1 MNSFSHFFEQP
12 AAWESPVYRQTV
24 LIVLLVIF
32 IGAGINFIFKKK
44 SHYFMIAWASIK
56 SWLFLAPLMFGLMG
70 LAAPFPIIFLTL
82 LAIYGAKVYFQILGM
97 YHKSYF
103 VWICYLGI
111 IGLGIF
117 SQINNSAIYNAM
129 PMIVLGLLCL
139 VPLFLKD
146 YKNMIQYISLTLLG
160 FVFLGWSFLHL
171 GLILNFENGIYQV
184 MYLIILTEFCDNTNL
199 AISRYFKGPKIIP
212 AINSKRTW
220 ISTGISIFIT
230 IVLAYGMRH
239 LLPNS
244 SEKYWLASGLIASF
258 GGVIGDMVMNVI
270 RRDADVKIVSGFIL
284 GRGDFLQ
291 RMDRLIF
298 VAPIYYFV
306 MLGLNNVVGN
316 AV

>member
-1 MNSFSHFFEQP
+1 MNSFNNVFSQP

-32 IGAGINFIFKKK
+32 VGAAINFIFKKK

-56 SWLFLAPLMFGLMG
+56 SWLILAPLMFGLMG
-70 LAAPFPIIFLTL
+70 MVAPVPTIFLTL

-97 YHKSYF
+97 FHQTAF
-103 VWICYLGI
+103 VWICYTGI

-117 SQINNSAIYNAM
+117 SQMNNLTIYNEM
-129 PMIVLGLLCL
+129 PMFVLALSCL

-146 YKNMIQYISLTLLG
+146 YRNMIQYISITLLG
-160 FVFLGWSFLHL
+160 FIFLGWSFMHL
-171 GLILNFENGIYQV
+171 ALIMNFEGGVYQV

-199 AISRYFKGPKIIP
+199 AISRYFKGPKIISE
-212 AINSKRTW
+212 INSKRTW
-220 ISTGISIFIT
+220 ISTSISIFIT
-230 IVLAYGMRH
+230 IALAWAMRH

-244 SEKYWLASGLIASF
+244 SEKFWLASGLIASF
-258 GGVIGDMVMNVI
+258 GGVVGDMVMNVV
-270 RRDADVKIVSGFIL
+270 RRDAGVKIVSGFIL

-306 MLGLNNVVGN
+306 MLGLS
-316 AV
+316 

>member
-1 MNSFSHFFEQP
+1 MSNLNHVFSQP
-12 AAWESPVYRQTV
+12 AAWESPVYRHTV

-32 IGAGINFIFKKK
+32 VGAAINFIFKKK

-56 SWLFLAPLMFGLMG
+56 SWLILAPLMFGLMG
-70 LAAPFPIIFLTL
+70 MVAPVPIIFLTL

-97 YHKSYF
+97 FHQTAF
-103 VWICYLGI
+103 VWICYIGI

-117 SQINNSAIYNAM
+117 SQMNNLTIYNEM
-129 PMIVLGLLCL
+129 PMFVLALSCL

-146 YKNMIQYISLTLLG
+146 YRNMIQYISITLLG
-160 FVFLGWSFLHL
+160 FIFLGWSFMHL
-171 GLILNFENGIYQV
+171 ALIMNFEGGVYQV

-199 AISRYFKGPKIIP
+199 AISRYFKGPKIISE
-212 AINSKRTW
+212 INSKRTW
-220 ISTGISIFIT
+220 ISTCISIFIT
-230 IVLAYGMRH
+230 IVLAWGMRH

-244 SEKYWLASGLIASF
+244 SEKFWLASGLIASF
-258 GGVIGDMVMNVI
+258 GGVVGDMVMNVV
-270 RRDADVKIVSGFIL
+270 RRDAGVKIVSGFIL

-306 MLGLNNVVGN
+306 MLGLS
-316 AV
+316 